1 MQKLRL
7 TKREEAD
14 REEIL
19 FYTLSVHLGLTAPG
33 WSLALK
39 AAKIG
44 LLKKNDVFFLWKEP
58 LILLFMLS

>member
-1 MQKLRL
+1 MYCLRFIDRFMTQTVQKLRL
-7 TKREEAD
+7 TKRKESD
-14 REEIL
+14 RKEIL

-44 LLKKNDVFFLWKEP
+44 FLKK
-58 LILLFMLS
+58 MA